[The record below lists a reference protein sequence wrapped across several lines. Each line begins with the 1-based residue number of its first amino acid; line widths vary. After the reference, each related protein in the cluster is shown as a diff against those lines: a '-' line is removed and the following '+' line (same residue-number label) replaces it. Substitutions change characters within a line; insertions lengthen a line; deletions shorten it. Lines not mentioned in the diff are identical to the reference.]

1 MTRREV
7 RLLWAGLV
15 VGFMLGAVAAVVFL
29 ARVFGAHA
37 SWAGLR

>member
-7 RLLWAGLV
+7 QLLWGGLV
-15 VGFMLGAVAAVVFL
+15 VGFMLGAVAAVVVL
-29 ARVFGAHA
+29 AHVFGAHA